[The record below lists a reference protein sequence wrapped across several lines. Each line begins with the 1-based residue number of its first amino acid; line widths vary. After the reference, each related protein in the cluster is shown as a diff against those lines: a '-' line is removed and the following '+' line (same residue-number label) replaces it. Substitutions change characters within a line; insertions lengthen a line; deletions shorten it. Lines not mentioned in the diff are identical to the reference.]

1 MPEEEGIPYAIT
13 VEGLEETSRWDL
25 EWRLELGESIE
36 KEYGGSPW
44 SCFREL
50 EITRAVAVAVAVA
63 FAFAVAVKT
72 GGWHERGFFL
82 A

>member
-1 MPEEEGIPYAIT
+1 MEIG
-13 VEGLEETSRWDL
+13 VGRFL
-25 EWRLELGESIE
+25 SIE

-63 FAFAVAVKT
+63 VAAKT
-72 GGWHERGFFL
+72 GGWHERGFFV